1 MIVRFYSI
9 VGFRHVHYGYTWDY
23 TVIWL
28 NHIKQWIH
36 WPPPPPQTKILATPL
51 SSTQT
56 LSKFSMIH
64 AGALRLVARDDGT
77 VAATFTNRWA
87 VCGHRSDCTK
97 SHVGN
102 NYVNITIIL
111 LCNNNVNIA
120 QILLCHNQIN
130 LIENRIII
138 ISRPIALYCMYHPNR
153 TWLYESCDL

>member
-1 MIVRFYSI
+1 
-9 VGFRHVHYGYTWDY
+9 
-23 TVIWL
+23 
-28 NHIKQWIH
+28 
-36 WPPPPPQTKILATPL
+36 
-51 SSTQT
+51 
-56 LSKFSMIH
+56 MIH

-120 QILLCHNQIN
+120 QILLCHNQID
-130 LIENRIII
+130 LIENCIII
-138 ISRPIALYCMYHPNR
+138 ISRPMAQWRSQDFGLGGGPMYRFRLLVMP
-153 TWLYESCDL
+153 